1 MLIDVADVLA
11 LDEYAGADPDVLAR
25 KILGIESAIRS
36 YTNNSFIVRGAR
48 FVAPSR
54 DGKLRGISPYIKGGD
69 RVMIAKSG
77 FENPTGFAQNL
88 KPIGMNDGLY
98 DVVSVEPDLG
108 YTAVDATLHDADF
121 NDVFLVR
128 YPEAIKAGVIDLL
141 KWEATGRDKV
151 GVASET
157 ISRHSVSYYQ
167 FNDSEMVMGYPASL
181 MGFLKPF
188 VKARF

>member
-11 LDEYAGADPDVLAR
+11 LDEYAGADSEAVER
-25 KILGIESAIRS
+25 KILGIESAIRA
-36 YTNNSFIVRGAR
+36 YTNNDFTVRGVR
-48 FVAPSR
+48 IKVPSAN
-54 DGKLRGISPYIKGGD
+54 GVLNGTSPYLRAGD
-69 RVMIAKSG
+69 RVLIADSG
-77 FENPTGFAQNL
+77 
-88 KPIGMNDGLY
+88 KMNEDGKWIIPVDLNEGLY
-98 DVVSVEPDLG
+98 DVESVSSELG
-108 YTAVDATLHDADF
+108 YTALDETLFDADY

-128 YPEAIKAGVIDLL
+128 YPEAIKVGVLELL

-151 GVASET
+151 GVASES

-167 FNDSEMVMGYPASL
+167 FSNAEMLMGYPASL

>member
-1 MLIDVADVLA
+1 MLVDLNDVLA
-11 LDEYAGADPDVLAR
+11 LPEYEGADPDLLTR

-36 YTNNSFIVRGAR
+36 YTNNNFIVRGAR
-48 FVAPSR
+48 IIAPSR
-54 DGKLRGISPYIKGGD
+54 DGLIRGTSPYVKGGD
-69 RVMIAKSG
+69 RVQIFTSAIRDDVVG
-77 FENPTGFAQNL
+77 DLVFND
-88 KPIGMNDGLY
+88 MNAGLY
-98 DVVSVEPDLG
+98 DVVSVEEGYIALDETLYNADVNDL
-108 YTAVDATLHDADF
+108 
-121 NDVFLVR
+121 FLVR
-128 YPEAIKAGVIDLL
+128 YPEAIKAGVMDLL

>member
-1 MLIDVADVLA
+1 MLVDIEDVLA
-11 LDEYAGADPDVLAR
+11 LPEYEGADPDILAR
-25 KILGIESAIRS
+25 KILAIESAIRS

-48 FVAPSR
+48 IIAPSS
-54 DGKLRGISPYIKGGD
+54 DGKLRGISPYIIGGD

-77 FENPTGFAQNL
+77 FHNPTGFAERL

-98 DVVSVEPDLG
+98 DVISVEADLH
-108 YTAVDATLHDADF
+108 YTAVDATLHDADY

-128 YPEAIKAGVIDLL
+128 YPEAIKAGVMDLL

-151 GVASET
+151 GVSSET

>member
-1 MLIDVADVLA
+1 MLVDIDDVLA
-11 LDEYAGADPDVLAR
+11 LPEYEGADPEALKR
-25 KILGIESAIRS
+25 KINGIESAIRS
-36 YTNNSFIVRGAR
+36 YTNNNFIVRGAR
-48 FVAPSR
+48 VQAPST
-54 DGKLRGISPYIKGGD
+54 DGLLRGNSPYIKGGD
-69 RVMIAKSG
+69 RVHIVGSG
-77 FENPTGFAQNL
+77 FLDDAS
-88 KPIGMNDGLY
+88 GMFIRNDMNVGLY
-98 DVVSVEPDLG
+98 DVESVNDG
-108 YTAVDATLHDADF
+108 YIALDETLHNADV